1 MSVSIITQR
10 RRLFYIPLHETSR
23 TYGVNLKP
31 QFLPIINRQAIV
43 TQRTLQ
49 RITGRSTPT
58 SSALPLP
65 RKFFCPSPLTPS
77 PYSSITHG
85 TGRFS
90 PLRHLLHL
98 PHLPYLSQHIRHA
111 NMSTSP
117 SSRPSIVCPDSGPE
131 PPYPLRMEGE
141 VISGFGRGSKEV
153 RWLVLCFA
161 LLLSLFFL
169 CRVTLFRRSLQETR
183 YMVNI
188 YLRLTNYENKNKI
201 ARHPHREPPRR
212 RQRDTVDR
220 LHRVGRLLRVRLSGA
235 TAHASRPPAPR
246 RHRLR

>member
-65 RKFFCPSPLTPS
+65 RKFFCPSPLNPFPLTPS

-153 RWLVLCFA
+153 RSLVPCFA
-161 LLLSLFFL
+161 SLSVFFFAGSL
-169 CRVTLFRRSLQETR
+169 CSVVV
-183 YMVNI
+183 Y
-188 YLRLTNYENKNKI
+188 KK
-201 ARHPHREPPRR
+201 
-212 RQRDTVDR
+212 RDTW
-220 LHRVGRLLRVRLSGA
+220 
-235 TAHASRPPAPR
+235 
-246 RHRLR
+246 